1 MIHLSLL
8 CATCD
13 HIFHFYQFYL
23 LLLRKYIRT
32 VFAVLVGIY
41 FVYLSSNF
49 NCPPAA
55 NAVRR
60 SIRVRVGVRVRVRV
74 QQVSGIEEA
83 RSRRSIDRLVGVVAC
98 TNFISSLIV
107 FIGLRK

>member
-1 MIHLSLL
+1 MNDPPCLIALIPIA
-8 CATCD
+8 CNVR
-13 HIFHFYQFYL
+13 IKV
-23 LLLRKYIRT
+23 R
-32 VFAVLVGIY
+32 VG
-41 FVYLSSNF
+41 
-49 NCPPAA
+49 
-55 NAVRR
+55 
-60 SIRVRVGVRVRVRV
+60 VGVRVRVRV